1 MKTIF
6 QTWSNFYHN
15 FWTVSF
21 IWYIVPSKKDG
32 WKIPLLLRKDSAWN
46 FYILLITLCNWK
58 FWLESDGLYSI
69 IQHSVLQPCCA
80 ALIISHVFSHRKE
93 NWNFPLMYSWSMK
106 FGDQCSPYILC
117 IKEKVLI
124 KFISQQQDN
133 TDIKNRL
140 WFQYK
145 S

>member
-1 MKTIF
+1 M
-6 QTWSNFYHN
+6 
-15 FWTVSF
+15 
-21 IWYIVPSKKDG
+21 
-32 WKIPLLLRKDSAWN
+32 
-46 FYILLITLCNWK
+46 ITLCNWK

-69 IQHSVLQPCCA
+69 IQHSVLRPCCA

-145 S
+145 SWINNIVILAAMLYTLIWTAYSMHISSIKLYLPRYYLRA

>member
-1 MKTIF
+1 MKNTAPF
-6 QTWSNFYHN
+6 TKRFS
-15 FWTVSF
+15 V
-21 IWYIVPSKKDG
+21 K
-32 WKIPLLLRKDSAWN
+32 

-69 IQHSVLQPCCA
+69 IQHSVLRPYCA
-80 ALIISHVFSHRKE
+80 ALIISHVFFSHRKE

-124 KFISQQQDN
+124 KFILQQQDN

-145 S
+145 SWITNIVILTVIYLMHISSIKLYLPRYNLRA